1 MKSRRTT
8 APANANL
15 EYNAKPLS
23 LSGVEALVLWTM
35 ASSFVDPVD
44 EGGGDAAIAVI
55 DLDRCSNYAVANK
68 VLNEYSLYQRSQE
81 RRGWFNRMVY
91 SSCET

>member
-23 LSGVEALVLWTM
+23 LSGVAALVLWTM

-44 EGGGDAAIAVI
+44 EGGGDVAIAAT
-55 DLDRCSNYAVANK
+55 DQDRCSNYAVANK
-68 VLNEYSLYQRSQE
+68 VSNEDLLDQRSQE
-81 RRGWFNRMVY
+81 RR
-91 SSCET
+91 